1 MFTRG
6 SDIFSEMKTEAS
18 KKPNPV
24 RRFFSL
30 LGPGL
35 ITGAADDDPSGVA
48 TYTIAGA
55 QLGTSLLWT
64 AFITWPLMGCVQFM
78 CARIGMVTGLGLAGA
93 LRRKIP
99 RWMLIVAALA
109 LFGAN
114 SINIGADL
122 SGMADA
128 AEMLVGINS
137 HLFVIIFGVGIAFWA
152 VRCRYYQIAM
162 ILKWLAL
169 CLFAYVITA
178 FVVRPDWGAIARDT
192 FVPTWPKDHDTWQN
206 LVAILGTTIS
216 PYLFFWQSSQEVEHE
231 KSMGRRMLVQ
241 REGATKRE
249 IIDRKLDVGIG
260 TFFSNLVMYFIILTA
275 AVTLHKHGVT
285 QIETSKQAAEAL
297 RPLAGSLAY
306 FLYTAGLVGVGLLAI
321 PTLAGSAAY
330 AFAETFKWREGLDLP
345 FKSAQPFY
353 IVLIVSTLLG
363 IAMDFLNI
371 NPVKALFWT
380 AVINGVLAPFLLAG
394 ILLVASDRKLMQ
406 RQPSSWLSLAAVAI
420 TTLVMF
426 GAAAAMFVL

>member
-1 MFTRG
+1 M
-6 SDIFSEMKTEAS
+6 
-18 KKPNPV
+18 
-24 RRFFSL
+24 L
-30 LGPGL
+30 
-35 ITGAADDDPSGVA
+35 
-48 TYTIAGA
+48 
-55 QLGTSLLWT
+55 
-64 AFITWPLMGCVQFM
+64 
-78 CARIGMVTGLGLAGA
+78 TGL
-93 LRRKIP
+93 
-99 RWMLIVAALA
+99 
-109 LFGAN
+109 
-114 SINIGADL
+114 
-122 SGMADA
+122 
-128 AEMLVGINS
+128 NS

-178 FVVRPDWGAIARDT
+178 FVVRPDWSTIVRDT
-192 FVPTWPKDHDTWQN
+192 FVPAWPKDHETWQN

-231 KSMGRRMLVQ
+231 KSMGRRMLLQ

-249 IIDRKLDVGIG
+249 TIDRKLDVGIG

-275 AVTLHKHGVT
+275 AVTLHRNGVT
-285 QIETSKQAAEAL
+285 HIETSKQAAEAL

-306 FLYTAGLVGVGLLAI
+306 FLYTAGLIGVGLLAI

-330 AFAETFKWREGLDLP
+330 AFAETFHWREGLDLP
-345 FKSAQPFY
+345 FKRAQPFY
-353 IVLIVSTLLG
+353 MVLIVSTLLG

-380 AVINGVLAPFLLAG
+380 AVINGVLAPFLLVG
-394 ILLVASDRKLMQ
+394 ILIVASDRKLMR
-406 RQPSSWLSLAAVAI
+406 RQPSSWLSLAAVGLA
-420 TTLVMF
+420 TLVMF

>member
-1 MFTRG
+1 
-6 SDIFSEMKTEAS
+6 MKS
-18 KKPNPV
+18 KTDRKPGLV
-24 RRFFSL
+24 RRFFAL

-35 ITGAADDDPSGVA
+35 VTGAADDDPSGVA

-78 CARIGMVTGLGLAGA
+78 CARIGMVTGRGLGGA
-93 LRRKIP
+93 LRKKIP
-99 RWMLIVAALA
+99 RWMLIIAAVA

-114 SINIGADL
+114 SINVGSDL

-128 AEMLVGINS
+128 AEMLTGLNS
-137 HLFVIIFGVGIAFWA
+137 HWFVILFGVGISFWTIH
-152 VRCRYYQIAM
+152 CRYYQIAM

-178 FVVRPDWGAIARDT
+178 FVVRPDWSSILHDT
-192 FVPTWPKDHDTWQN
+192 FVPSWPKDHDTWQN

-231 KSMGRRMLVQ
+231 KAMGRRMLVQ
-241 REGATKRE
+241 RKNATSRE
-249 IIDRKLDVGIG
+249 ITDRKLDVGVG
-260 TFFSNLVMYFIILTA
+260 TFFSNFVMYFIILAA
-275 AVTLHKHGVT
+275 AVTLHAHGVT
-285 QIETSKQAAEAL
+285 KIETSKQAAEAL

-306 FLYTAGLVGVGLLAI
+306 FLYTAGLIGVGLLAI
-321 PTLAGSAAY
+321 PTLTGSAAY
-330 AFAETFKWREGLDLP
+330 AFAETFAWREGLDQR
-345 FKSAQPFY
+345 FRGARPFY
-353 IVLIVSTLLG
+353 FVIIVSTLIG

-380 AVINGVLAPFLLAG
+380 AIINGILAPFLLVG
-394 ILLVASDRKLMQ
+394 ILYVASDRKLMLN
-406 RQPSSWLSLAAVAI
+406 QPSSILSRIVVAI
-420 TTLVMF
+420 VTLTMF
-426 GAAAAMFVL
+426 GAAIGMFVL